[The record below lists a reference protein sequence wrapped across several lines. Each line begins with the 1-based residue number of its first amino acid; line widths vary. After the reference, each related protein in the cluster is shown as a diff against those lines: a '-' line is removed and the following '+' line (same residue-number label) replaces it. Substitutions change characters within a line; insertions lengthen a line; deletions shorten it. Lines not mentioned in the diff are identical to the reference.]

1 MIKNETISQRRKKFK
16 TVPSP
21 IGHEIAITYIIP
33 ILLFLSLGF
42 LVFSDDYFL
51 KFGVPALIFAV
62 TCLVALSEHLMN
74 DVIDHDLNSPNLQLC
89 FAWTGALAL
98 GISLGYDPE
107 QMYESFPQYF
117 AAISVF
123 LIGASI
129 AAVADNIKP
138 SIVLRKSTNPRAK
151 KIYRMIFLWRT
162 RFFIALF
169 FSYVLIPLAAPPF
182 IVLFA
187 KIIIHHWKRKYG

>member
-16 TVPSP
+16 TLPSP
-21 IGHEIAITYIIP
+21 IGYEMAITYIIP
-33 ILLFLSLGF
+33 ILLFSSLGF
-42 LVFSDDYFL
+42 LVFSDNYFL
-51 KFGVPALIFAV
+51 KFGISIIIFLV
-62 TCLVALSEHLMN
+62 TCLAALTEHLMN
-74 DVIDHDLNSPNLQLC
+74 DVIDHDLNSPNLQVC

-107 QMYESFPQYF
+107 QIYESYPQYF
-117 AAISVF
+117 AAISIF

-129 AAVADNIKP
+129 ASVADNIKP
-138 SIVLRKSTNPRAK
+138 SIILRKSTNPRAK
-151 KIYRMIFLWRT
+151 KIYRKIFWWRT

-169 FSYVLIPLAAPPF
+169 FSYVLIPLAAPSF

-187 KIIIHHWKRKYG
+187 KIIIKQWQHK